1 MAQNSTNSHTGTSH
15 FKRKTVKFSTDVGI
29 VVDWIGVCRAATD
42 DEEMNSIKM
51 GLHRGGGFVNG
62 RTKKNMIITH
72 A

>member
-1 MAQNSTNSHTGTSH
+1 MAQDSTNWHIHLS
-15 FKRKTVKFSTDVGI
+15 FFLKTVKFSTDVVGI
-29 VVDWIGVCRAATD
+29 VGDWIGVCRAATD